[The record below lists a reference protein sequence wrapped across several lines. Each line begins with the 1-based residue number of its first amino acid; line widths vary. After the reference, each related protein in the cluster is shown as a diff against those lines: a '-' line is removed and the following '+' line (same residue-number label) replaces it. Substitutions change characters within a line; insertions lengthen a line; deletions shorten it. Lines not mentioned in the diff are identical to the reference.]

1 MVFKFII
8 KFIKVF
14 KFIIIFKF
22 IKVFKFI
29 KINGKK
35 IKFWSINFSKRKTS
49 NIYLCIT
56 NL

>member
-1 MVFKFII
+1 M
-8 KFIKVF
+8 
-14 KFIIIFKF
+14 
-22 IKVFKFI
+22 FKFI
-29 KINGKK
+29 KINGEK